1 MNIQLTCTWCQDE
14 VVFEVD
20 ETRDEL
26 VCPACSTRTEF
37 VPDPAATFALLYEP
51 VAA

>member
-1 MNIQLTCTWCQDE
+1 MNIQLDCAWCQEE

-26 VCPACSTRTEF
+26 VCPACNMRTEF
-37 VPDPAATFALLYEP
+37 APDAATTFSLLYEP
-51 VAA
+51 LAA